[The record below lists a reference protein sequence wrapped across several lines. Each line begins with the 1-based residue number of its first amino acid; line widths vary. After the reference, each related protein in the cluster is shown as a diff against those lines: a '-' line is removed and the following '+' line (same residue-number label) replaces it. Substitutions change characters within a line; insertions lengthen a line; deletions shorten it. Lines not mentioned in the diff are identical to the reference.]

1 MTDEL
6 KEILA
11 QNNLVE
17 YVELFETHKLN
28 TLDDLKELTESD
40 YTEIG
45 ITALGDRKRL
55 LKLFYEEKLLPV
67 PIQEQSDDSSQRTNE
82 NTTQRENINVSVST
96 PSSNNSGSGL
106 AGLLGGVIG
115 AAVVII
121 IILIVLSNESWSI
134 PL

>member
-1 MTDEL
+1 MTNEL
-6 KEILA
+6 KEIFE
-11 QNNLVE
+11 QNNLAE

-28 TLDDLKELTESD
+28 TIDDLKELTESD

-55 LKLFYEEKLLPV
+55 VKLFYEEKSLPV
-67 PIQEQSDDSSQRTNE
+67 PIQEQSDNSSQKTDE

>member
-115 AAVVII
+115 AVVVII

>member
-28 TLDDLKELTESD
+28 TIDDLKELTESD

-55 LKLFYEEKLLPV
+55 VKLFYEEKSLPV
-67 PIQEQSDDSSQRTNE
+67 PIQEQSDNSSQKTDE